1 MIKIFNDKSQQKM
14 RKYNFSLSGVIL
26 LTGLIVG
33 GCTGAGGNDQ
43 GTEYAP
49 NMYHSVAYEPLIQIT
64 DESAGMWVNSS
75 ENPAVGEYYSSN
87 PNNPYGMN
95 MREPVANT
103 VRRGDFIPYRIP
115 KDSFELAERILSNPF
130 DSTAAVI
137 KSGKELYLKFCLHC
151 HGIDGQTPGKVGER
165 FAGVVSYT
173 SAAVINKGE
182 GHLFHVI
189 TFGKGRMG
197 PHASQLSVKERWEIV
212 RYVQILQQQ

>member
-1 MIKIFNDKSQQKM
+1 MLKS
-14 RKYNFSLSGVIL
+14 NFSFSGVIL
-26 LTGLIVG
+26 LAGFIAG
-33 GCTGAGGNDQ
+33 GCAGAGGNDQ

-75 ENPAVGEYYSSN
+75 ENPDVGEYYSSN

-95 MREPVANT
+95 MREPVTNT

-115 KDSFELAERILSNPF
+115 KDSFALAERILRNPL
-130 DSTAAVI
+130 DSTASVVN
-137 KSGKELYLKFCLHC
+137 SGKELFLKFCSQC
-151 HGIDGQTPGKVGER
+151 HGTDGQTPGKVGER

-189 TFGKGRMG
+189 TYGKGRMG

-212 RYVQILQQQ
+212 RYVQVLQQQ